1 MATLVFSAIGSALG
15 GPMGGMLGGF
25 IGREVDSA
33 LFGSASRKGPRLDDL
48 RVTTSSYGSAIPR
61 LFGAIRAP
69 GTVIWATDMVE
80 HSTTQGAARAALR

>member
-33 LFGSASRKGPRLDDL
+33 LFGSASRRGDHGWMICASPRLATAAQSRAFL
-48 RVTTSSYGSAIPR
+48 ARSARP
-61 LFGAIRAP
+61 
-69 GTVIWATDMVE
+69 
-80 HSTTQGAARAALR
+80 AR